1 MKKLLAFFAFFLCAM
16 GIVFFNASTLWA
28 APSCDDV
35 SFGGGTC
42 SGLGKVN
49 ASGCTGCT
57 GANVRCCDT
66 APSGGGSSSCYDT
79 SFSGGTCPSGTSN
92 SSSCSPA
99 CSGTM
104 RCCAPSGGGAT
115 GATGGGTCP
124 TPCQSTCAAGTTPS
138 GKTCSGGTG
147 SSCCE
152 ASSGGG
158 GGGGGTPGGGGGGT
172 TGGTVSFA
180 NPLSFTTVEGLL
192 GAILNALQGII
203 VLLALVFIVFGALVY
218 VTSGGNDKRIE
229 LAKEAIFAAMIGLAL
244 GIAAPSFLRE
254 IAHIL
259 GWTSMPTEVS
269 TARTITQILSNVL
282 NFFLGILGVLAVIM
296 LVVGGFMYVTSAGN
310 EDMID
315 RGKKIV
321 VWSCVGVV
329 VTFSSLI
336 LINQIASFF

>member
-1 MKKLLAFFAFFLCAM
+1 MKKTVALFAFFVFVM
-16 GIVFFNASTLWA
+16 GMVVVPKVVLAT
-28 APSCDDV
+28 SCTGV
-35 SFGGGTC
+35 GGEAGTC
-42 SGLGKVN
+42 
-49 ASGCTGCT
+49 A
-57 GANVRCCDT
+57 A
-66 APSGGGSSSCYDT
+66 
-79 SFSGGTCPSGTSN
+79 
-92 SSSCSPA
+92 SCSGSTKA
-99 CSGTM
+99 DTDIAHCGSDL
-104 RCCAPSGGGAT
+104 CCIPSAGGGGGA
-115 GATGGGTCP
+115 GGGTCP
-124 TPCQSTCAAGTTPS
+124 ASDCQSAATCNDGNHNNDS
-138 GKTCSGGTG
+138 RTCSDTTKQ
-147 SSCCE
+147 CCP
-152 ASSGGG
+152 AKTPGGGG
-158 GGGGGTPGGGGGGT
+158 GGGGGTPGGGT

-244 GIAAPSFLRE
+244 GIAAPSFLKE
-254 IAHIL
+254 IAKIL
-259 GWTSMPTEVS
+259 NWGSDKVPAQV
-269 TARTITQILSNVL
+269 TAAATITTILFNVL